1 MSATTPGDFD
11 LREQVTR
18 IDRAI
23 AETHRFQSETNKLQA
38 EGVKLTQEAR
48 KFDAEHDKLRRER
61 NLAPW
66 LLVASVSGGIIAAG
80 IGQILQHFW
89 K

>member
-1 MSATTPGDFD
+1 MSATAPTDFD

-23 AETHRFQSETNKLQA
+23 AETHKFQIESNKLQA
-38 EGVKLTQEAR
+38 EGVKLVQEAR
-48 KFDAEHDKLRRER
+48 KLDAEHDKLRRER

-66 LLVASVSGGIIAAG
+66 LLTASLSGGIVAAV
-80 IGQILQHFW
+80 IGQLLQHFW